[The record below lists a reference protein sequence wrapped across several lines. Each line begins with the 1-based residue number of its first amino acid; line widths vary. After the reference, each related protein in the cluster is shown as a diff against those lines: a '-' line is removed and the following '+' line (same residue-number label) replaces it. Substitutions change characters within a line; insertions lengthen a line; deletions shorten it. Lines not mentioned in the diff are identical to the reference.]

1 MKRKNSLRK
10 ANWNYTEKASY
21 HVTIV
26 VKNRFQAFGLVTDE
40 GVQLNALGKIA
51 EKQWVSLLHSF
62 NHIELGEYII
72 MPDHLHAI
80 LHIGGERASTKTASF
95 KTGPIPGS
103 LSHVVRVFKGYACK
117 EIRTSCP
124 QFEWQRGFYDQL
136 IKNQKAL
143 SALEQYI
150 RENPEKAK
158 KKVEP

>member
-1 MKRKNSLRK
+1 
-10 ANWNYTEKASY
+10 
-21 HVTIV
+21 
-26 VKNRFQAFGLVTDE
+26 
-40 GVQLNALGKIA
+40 
-51 EKQWVSLLHSF
+51 
-62 NHIELGEYII
+62 

-103 LSHVVRVFKGYACK
+103 LSHVVRVFKGYACQ

-158 KKVEP
+158 KRSNRKFDLSAQARNTFICMVRPKSTLILFTI